1 MSFNKTVF
9 NHSVIT
15 SQFLNDLQDE
25 LIEVGGLA
33 RSRQYPQLL
42 LYDEADKLVP
52 VDEEVSGYHAKSL
65 WPQITPIVGDIVI
78 GLSTKHFGYITA
90 VGPNSFY
97 VQGMDMTLGEAM
109 PR

>member
-1 MSFNKTVF
+1 MSFSKTVF
-9 NHSVIT
+9 NHTVIT

-25 LIEVGGLA
+25 LIELDGLA

-42 LYDEADKLVP
+42 LYDEADKLIP
-52 VDEEVSGYHAKSL
+52 VDEELSGYHKKSL
-65 WPQITPIVGDIVI
+65 LPEIDPIIGDIVI
-78 GLSTKHFGYITA
+78 GVSTQHVGYITA

-97 VQGMDMTLGEAM
+97 AQGMDMTLGEQR